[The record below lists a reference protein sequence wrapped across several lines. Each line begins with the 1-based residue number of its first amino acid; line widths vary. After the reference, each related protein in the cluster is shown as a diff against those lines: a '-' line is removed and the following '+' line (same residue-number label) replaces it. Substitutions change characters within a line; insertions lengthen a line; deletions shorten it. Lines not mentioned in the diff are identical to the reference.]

1 MKKSLLILPLVLML
15 LCSLAAQIITKP
27 IGCYAGT
34 NGTNPI
40 VLAHPEA
47 RGVLLIE
54 KWTDI
59 EPTPG
64 NFDFAALDNKIA
76 TVTNANLKFSLAI
89 SGGAFGSP
97 KWLMESQQAKYFDF
111 MYQNQNWKLPLWW
124 DPIVE
129 ERLNILIEELGK
141 RYANHPSLSHV
152 YVTQMT
158 SNGVEGHLNGISM
171 VDFAAAGYTSQKWI
185 TAAVST
191 ANAFAAAFAD
201 LPIVFEIHELDKD
214 IAVPSAII
222 DALYADTNLCKRV
235 GLGMWWISGK
245 TTYQPN
251 LINYIANFQ
260 GDKYAQVIG
269 RSDEL
274 SRFKD
279 DLYASVFEQAKEL
292 GIRYIEPWP
301 YEMQNHT
308 YDDLLKD
315 FNAWADAKF
324 NPTDTCGTIPNT
336 LESQGIIKTRVKIF
350 LNPVIDELSLLIEMP
365 YKNLEVSIVDVAGKR
380 LLTTHNQTTIHI
392 GHLPASAYFVLINCD
407 GAMEIKKIIKK

>member
-1 MKKSLLILPLVLML
+1 
-15 LCSLAAQIITKP
+15 
-27 IGCYAGT
+27 
-34 NGTNPI
+34 
-40 VLAHPEA
+40 
-47 RGVLLIE
+47 
-54 KWTDI
+54 
-59 EPTPG
+59 
-64 NFDFAALDNKIA
+64 
-76 TVTNANLKFSLAI
+76 
-89 SGGAFGSP
+89 
-97 KWLMESQQAKYFDF
+97 
-111 MYQNQNWKLPLWW
+111 
-124 DPIVE
+124 
-129 ERLNILIEELGK
+129 
-141 RYANHPSLSHV
+141 
-152 YVTQMT
+152 
-158 SNGVEGHLNGISM
+158 
-171 VDFAAAGYTSQKWI
+171 
-185 TAAVST
+185 
-191 ANAFAAAFAD
+191 
-201 LPIVFEIHELDKD
+201 
-214 IAVPSAII
+214 
-222 DALYADTNLCKRV
+222 LYADTNLCKRV

-350 LNPVIDELSLLIEMP
+350 PNPVMDQLTLQIEMP
-365 YKNLEVSIVDVAGKR
+365 YKNLEVSIIDVVGKR
-380 LLTTHNQTTIHI
+380 QLTVQNQTTIEI
-392 GHLPASAYFVLINCD
+392 GHLPVSAYFVLINCD